1 MSSVDSKHPQY
12 TALRQAE
19 WALMRAASDG
29 ETAIKAATTKYLP
42 IPSGFLTQPDRGAA
56 AYAGYMERANF
67 PEILEPSIS
76 SLVGIAHGREIQIEM
91 PTAMNYLWE
100 DADGAGQPL
109 EKLHRR
115 ITRELLLIGRYG
127 LLADA
132 PEGGGEPYLAGY
144 VGESVI
150 NWDRDFFVLDESG
163 SQRDG
168 FEWQQVVRY
177 RVLRLDGGRYV
188 QEVYE
193 GKTGD
198 AIAAAPVGMGGKP
211 LTAVPFAVASAIDVK
226 PDIRTSPLIGVA
238 RAAKAIY
245 QLDADQRWQL
255 YMSGQETLV
264 GINCDPPAMVGAGV
278 SVGVHGTEG
287 MSVDVKYV
295 SPSCSGIEAHGA
307 KIEDKRTE
315 AVMAGARLLEQSESV
330 QESGA
335 ARSLRFASETATLL
349 TVLQSSCALLERGL
363 RNVALMK
370 GLPADGI
377 VVSAPASLLDT
388 TMTPAD
394 AEALVRVWQ
403 GGAISYETLHENLLR
418 GGIAS
423 PERDADAELAL
434 LDAEDV
440 GEEEDPDAD
449 GLNQPGDAR

>member
-1 MSSVDSKHPQY
+1 MAVDSKHPQY
-12 TALRQAE
+12 TASRSAE
-19 WALMRAASDG
+19 WGLMRAAADG
-29 ETAIKAATTKYLP
+29 ESAIKAAAAKYLP
-42 IPSGFLTQPDRGAA
+42 IPSGFLTQPDAGVA
-56 AYAGYMERANF
+56 AYAAYSERANF
-67 PEILEPSIS
+67 PEIVAPSIS
-76 SLVGIAHGREIQIEM
+76 SLVGIAHGREIQIEI
-91 PTAMNYLWE
+91 PKAMEYLWE

-163 SQRDG
+163 PQRDG
-168 FEWQQVVRY
+168 FDWKQVVRY

-193 GKTGD
+193 GKD
-198 AIAAAPVGMGGKP
+198 DVAVAAPVAMGGKP
-211 LTAVPFAVASAIDVK
+211 LALVPFAVASAIDVK
-226 PDIRTSPLIGVA
+226 PDVRTSPMIGVA

-278 SVGVHGTEG
+278 SVGVHGSEG
-287 MSVDVKYV
+287 MTVDVKYV
-295 SPSCSGIEAHGA
+295 SPSCSGIEAHA
-307 KIEDKRTE
+307 TKIKDKLTE
-315 AVMAGARLLEQSESV
+315 AVMAGARLLEQSETV
-330 QESGA
+330 QESGS

-363 RNVALMK
+363 RSVAMMK

-377 VVSAPASLLDT
+377 VVSPPSSLLDT

-394 AEALVRVWQ
+394 AEAMVRVWQ
-403 GGAISYETLHENLLR
+403 GGAISYETLHDNLLR

-434 LDAEDV
+434 LDKEDV
-440 GEEEDPDAD
+440 GEDPEAD
-449 GLNQPGDAR
+449 GLIPPGDAR